1 MKQRILLKTRP
12 LRSLSR
18 AVASLGIAALLGLDV
33 AFAQD
38 SMPPAA
44 AEASVTRIVVEGN
57 RRVGSE
63 TILQWLAVQPG
74 DPFDPRRVARALKDL
89 TRKGRFS
96 DVRIDGEIEGDGVVL
111 YVVVEEY
118 PQLHSVKLDGI
129 DKLKESDVRAETTL
143 GARSFLTPWQLRE
156 DITKI
161 TRLYRDKGYH
171 RASVSDT
178 LLLTETGEFDL
189 LMRVSEG
196 QKASIQRIV
205 FVGNDNV
212 PNKLLK
218 EQMET
223 SADGFWGGGDLKPDV
238 LQKDFQKIA
247 DFYQTRGYLDAEVT
261 KHELELADNGRDL
274 TLRVHIV
281 EGKQFRVGDVTWTGN
296 TVFSDDQVRGVL
308 QLSKGQPFDQSM
320 FEAST
325 QALYELYQDKGYF
338 YFTAS
343 PNRDVRDATVNVV
356 FKLQEGQ
363 QARLNHVRIVG
374 NTKTQ
379 DKVVLR
385 EFVLL
390 PGETFDRSRLT
401 RSLREV
407 FQLGFFDDVNIP
419 PEGIR
424 PRDDGSVD
432 VDLAVVE
439 RQTGQLGAGA
449 GYSAVN
455 ALTGFFEMAET
466 NLFGTGKR
474 LSLRWEFSKRR
485 NDINFSYTQPWFM
498 DTPTT
503 VTVDLFNTAGRT
515 NVGSFYRLRRI
526 GAALSVGR
534 RLNVLDFTTVFW
546 RTRAERVTYQD
557 LSPEIPESRRLELAA
572 GNRRISSGVTLR
584 RNSTDNPFFPNRGSD
599 AEFSTNLVGTVLGG
613 DEHYIRNEAQLA
625 WFQRVGSSKVT
636 FMLKS
641 RFGHL
646 RGLRGHNVPNDE
658 LFRLGG
664 VFFNG
669 VRGYEE
675 LRIVPDGNPLFQ
687 GGKAMSIFVSELRY
701 PFSTRVHGSIFFDAG
716 NAWNTFREADFSNL
730 KKGAGVGIRVEV
742 PMLGLL
748 GLDYAYGFDRFDAQG
763 FPDDGWKFHFRFG
776 NLF

>member
-1 MKQRILLKTRP
+1 MSRPITRKNNYLAGWCGALAVVLLALSARIE
-12 LRSLSR
+12 
-18 AVASLGIAALLGLDV
+18 DV
-33 AFAQD
+33 AAQ
-38 SMPPAA
+38 SPLPADASA
-44 AEASVTRIVVEGN
+44 APIARIEVEGN
-57 RRVGSE
+57 QRVGTE
-63 TILQWLAVQPG
+63 TILQWFAVRPG
-74 DPFDPRRVARALKDL
+74 DGFDPRRVARALKDL

-96 DVRIDGEIEGDGVVL
+96 DVQVEGEVTADGIVL
-111 YVVVEEY
+111 FIRVEEY
-118 PQLHSVKLDGI
+118 PQLQSVKLVGN
-129 DKLKESDVRAETTL
+129 KEVKESDLRAETTL

-156 DITKI
+156 DIEKI
-161 TRLYRDKGYH
+161 TRVYRDKGFH
-171 RASVSDT
+171 RASVRDSLVPGGAGT
-178 LLLTETGEFDL
+178 FDL
-189 LMRVSEG
+189 FLLVHEG
-196 QKASIQRIV
+196 QKAKIQMIV
-205 FVGNDNV
+205 FTGNEHVQPD
-212 PNKLLK
+212 KLRK
-218 EQMET
+218 QMET
-223 SADGFWGGGDLKPDV
+223 GTSGFWGGGDLKMDV
-238 LQKDFQKIA
+238 LRQDFEKIA
-247 DFYQTRGYLDAEVT
+247 AYYQMLGYLDAEVT
-261 KHELELADNGRDL
+261 NHDLELDENGRDL
-274 TLRVHIV
+274 TLRIHVR
-281 EGKQFRVGDVTWTGN
+281 EGQQYRVGEISWTGN
-296 TVFSDDQVRGVL
+296 TVFEDEQIRQVVTL
-308 QLSKGQPFDQSM
+308 FPGQPFDQARYD
-320 FEAST
+320 AST

-338 YFTAS
+338 YFVAA
-343 PNRDVRDATVNVV
+343 PRRDVRDQVVNVV
-356 FKLQEGQ
+356 YQLQEGQ

-379 DKVVLR
+379 DKVILR

-390 PGETFDRSRLT
+390 PGDTFDRSRLT

-503 VTVDLFNTAGRT
+503 LTVDLFNSTGRT
-515 NVGSFYRLRRI
+515 NVASYYRVRRV
-526 GAALSVGR
+526 GAALRIGR
-534 RLNVLDFTTVFW
+534 RLDILDFTTLFW
-546 RTRAERVTYQD
+546 RIRGERVKFQDFSSQIDEETRA
-557 LSPEIPESRRLELAA
+557 ELAA
-572 GNRRISSGVTLR
+572 GNRRFSTGLTLR
-584 RNSTDNPFFPNRGSD
+584 RNSTDNPFFPGRGSD
-599 AEFSTNLVGTVLGG
+599 AEFSTNLVGTFLGG
-613 DEHYIRNEAQLA
+613 DEHFIRNELQLA
-625 WFQRVGSSKVT
+625 WFQRVGFSKFT

-646 RGLRGHNVPNDE
+646 RGLNGHFVPNDE

-664 VFFNG
+664 VFYNG

-675 LRIVPDGNPLFQ
+675 LQIVPEGNPQFK
-687 GGKAMSIFVSELRY
+687 GGQAMSIFVSELRY
-701 PFSTRVHGSIFFDAG
+701 PFSPRVHGSIFFDAG
-716 NAWNTFREADFSNL
+716 NTWNSFREADFSHL
-730 KKGAGVGIRVEV
+730 RKGAGVGIRVEV

-748 GLDYAYGFDRFDAQG
+748 GLDYAYGFDRVDVFGFD
-763 FPDDGWKFHFRFG
+763 DDGWKFHFRFG

>member
-1 MKQRILLKTRP
+1 MGT
-12 LRSLSR
+12 
-18 AVASLGIAALLGLDV
+18 
-33 AFAQD
+33 
-38 SMPPAA
+38 
-44 AEASVTRIVVEGN
+44 
-57 RRVGSE
+57 E
-63 TILQWLAVQPG
+63 TILQWLAVRPG

-96 DVRIDGEIEGDGVVL
+96 DVHVDGEIEGEGIVL

-118 PQLHSVKLDGI
+118 PQLKSVRLEGVDN
-129 DKLKESDVRAETTL
+129 LKESDLRAETTL
-143 GARSFLTPWQLRE
+143 GARSFLTPWELRE

-178 LLLTETGEFDL
+178 LMLTEVGEFDL
-189 LMRVSEG
+189 VLRVTEG
-196 QKASIQRIV
+196 QKASVQQIT
-205 FVGNDNV
+205 FVGNDNI
-212 PNKLLK
+212 PTKHLQK
-218 EQMET
+218 QMET
-223 SADGFWGGGDLKPDV
+223 SADGFWGGGELKSDV
-238 LQKDFQKIA
+238 LQQDFQKIA

-261 KHELELADNGRDL
+261 KHELDLADNGRDL
-274 TLRVHIV
+274 TLRIHVF
-281 EGKQFRVGDVTWTGN
+281 EGKQYLVGDVTWTGN
-296 TVFSDDQVRGVL
+296 TVFPDEQVRQNL
-308 QLSKGQPFDQSM
+308 QLFKGLPFDQSM

-338 YFTAS
+338 YFVVS
-343 PNRDVRDATVNVV
+343 PNRDVRDETVNVV
-356 FKLQEGQ
+356 FVLQEGQ

-390 PGETFDRSRLT
+390 PGDTFDRSRLT

-503 VTVDLFNTAGRT
+503 VTIDLFNSTGRT
-515 NVGSFYRLRRI
+515 NVNSFYRLRRI

-534 RLNVLDFTTVFW
+534 RLNALDFTTLFW

-557 LSPEIPESRRLELAA
+557 FALDIPDSLRLQLSA
-572 GNRRISSGVTLR
+572 GNRRISTGMTLK
-584 RNSTDNPFFPNRGSD
+584 RNSTDNPFFPGRGSD
-599 AEFSTNLVGTVLGG
+599 AEFSTNLVGTFLGG
-613 DEHYIRNEAQLA
+613 DEHYIRNEVQLA
-625 WFQRVGSSKVT
+625 WFQRIGFSKVT

-646 RGLRGHNVPNDE
+646 RVCRGTPYRTTSCSAWVVYSSTACAATKNSKSSHRAIRS
-658 LFRLGG
+658 FRA
-664 VFFNG
+664 VRQCRSSYRSCAIRS
-669 VRGYEE
+669 VRGCT
-675 LRIVPDGNPLFQ
+675 
-687 GGKAMSIFVSELRY
+687 AAS
-701 PFSTRVHGSIFFDAG
+701 FSTPGTPGTPSARPISRTSRRARASGSAWKSRCWGSWDWTTRTASIVSMPSVSQTIAG
-716 NAWNTFREADFSNL
+716 NSISDSATSSDRDDSRASRRS
-730 KKGAGVGIRVEV
+730 GTVG
-742 PMLGLL
+742 
-748 GLDYAYGFDRFDAQG
+748 YAAIKRS
-763 FPDDGWKFHFRFG
+763 
-776 NLF
+776 